1 MQSNAQKRPLGLQIA
16 IYTFAGLWLL
26 MAAFPFVWTVWGSF
40 KVELDFFRSRT
51 GLTRLPASGPKQN
64 MDAPLQERAMRAH
77 G

>member
-40 KVELDFFRSRT
+40 KVELDFF
-51 GLTRLPASGPKQN
+51 
-64 MDAPLQERAMRAH
+64 
-77 G
+77 